1 MSKKILIIDDSA
13 VFRKVVSMNL
23 KHAGYEVV
31 EAVDGMD
38 ALSKLPTVKPNL
50 IDLEKVNDF
59 DTAAIQLFISAK
71 NTAKKFNKKIK
82 IISHPNCV
90 IAILDLY
97 GLISFFGDKI
107 ILTPEERKKYSF
119 KYGTQKK
126 KVHST

>member
-1 MSKKILIIDDSA
+1 MSLEIKISNQNNHCKVNLIGECTIYN
-13 VFRKVVSMNL
+13 V
-23 KHAGYEVV
+23 
-31 EAVDGMD
+31 
-38 ALSKLPTVKPNL
+38 SKLKDSLLQVLEANQNIL

-59 DTAAIQLFISAK
+59 DTAAIQLFISVK
-71 NTAKKFNKKIK
+71 NTAKKNNKKIK

-97 GLISFFGDKI
+97 GLVSFFGDKI